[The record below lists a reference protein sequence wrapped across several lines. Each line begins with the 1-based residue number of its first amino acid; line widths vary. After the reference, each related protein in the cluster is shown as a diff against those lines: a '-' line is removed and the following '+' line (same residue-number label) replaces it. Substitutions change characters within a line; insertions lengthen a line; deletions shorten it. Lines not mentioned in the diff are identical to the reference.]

1 MSALLFLFAGVLME
15 NKTYYLTYV
24 VGERGVGKTTLLA
37 HFACRYM
44 IPPLSVYDLSICKK
58 EIERL
63 RAGGWENL
71 SLAPHVQHL
80 VYVVDDT
87 FIARGLGYKPR
98 VSMELQF
105 ERIGLY
111 DGVHAVDYLLPYAK
125 IFLPEIQSKLDSRKS
140 MTAERVADYFLRY
153 IERQRKVGVQM
164 WADTQIDDSADKRFR
179 SLSDKLIEVQGKRD
193 YYDHYGR
200 LIKTVWNCLEFSG
213 VRQYARYKDSGNA
226 KIAVKKAYTHYG
238 NIYNCVDS
246 YSGKEYFY
254 YGMTGNYHTT
264 PATLTGND
272 KAAMLARCKR
282 YPLFGQ
288 GENKNNSE
296 VTDLWKS

>member
-1 MSALLFLFAGVLME
+1 
-15 NKTYYLTYV
+15 
-24 VGERGVGKTTLLA
+24 
-37 HFACRYM
+37 M

-63 RAGGWENL
+63 RAGGWNNL

-140 MTAERVADYFLRY
+140 M
-153 IERQRKVGVQM
+153 M
-164 WADTQIDDSADKRFR
+164 
-179 SLSDKLIEVQGKRD
+179 
-193 YYDHYGR
+193 
-200 LIKTVWNCLEFSG
+200 
-213 VRQYARYKDSGNA
+213 
-226 KIAVKKAYTHYG
+226 
-238 NIYNCVDS
+238 
-246 YSGKEYFY
+246 
-254 YGMTGNYHTT
+254 
-264 PATLTGND
+264 
-272 KAAMLARCKR
+272 
-282 YPLFGQ
+282 
-288 GENKNNSE
+288 
-296 VTDLWKS
+296 

>member
-1 MSALLFLFAGVLME
+1 ME

-37 HFACRYM
+37 HFATEYM
-44 IPPLSVYDLSICKK
+44 IPPRSISDLLQCRR

-63 RAGGWENL
+63 RAGGWDNL

-105 ERIGLY
+105 EKIGLY
-111 DGVHAVDYLLPYAK
+111 DGVHEVDYLLPYAK

-179 SLSDKLIEVQGKRD
+179 SLSDKLIEVQNRRD
-193 YYDHYGR
+193 FYDHYGR
-200 LIKTVWNCLEFSG
+200 LVKTVWNCYEFSG
-213 VRQYARYKDSGNA
+213 VRQYARYKDSGNERE
-226 KIAVKKAYTHYG
+226 AVKTAYTHYG

-254 YGMTGNYHTT
+254 NGMTGNYHTT
-264 PATLTGND
+264 LATLTGND
-272 KAAMLARCKR
+272 KAAMLARCAR
-282 YPLFGQ
+282 YPLFSQ
-288 GENKNNSE
+288 NEQKNNSSE
-296 VTDLWKS
+296 VTELWTN

>member
-1 MSALLFLFAGVLME
+1 ME

-37 HFACRYM
+37 HFATEYM
-44 IPPLSVYDLSICKK
+44 IPPRSISDLLQCRR

-63 RAGGWENL
+63 RAGGWDNL

-105 ERIGLY
+105 EKIGLY
-111 DGVHAVDYLLPYAK
+111 DGVHEVDYLLPYAK

-179 SLSDKLIEVQGKRD
+179 SLSDKLIEVQNKRD
-193 YYDHYGR
+193 FYDHYGR
-200 LIKTVWNCLEFSG
+200 LVKTVWNCYEFSG
-213 VRQYARYKDSGNA
+213 VRQYARYKDSGNERE
-226 KIAVKKAYTHYG
+226 AVKTAYTHYG

-254 YGMTGNYHTT
+254 NGMTGNYHTT
-264 PATLTGND
+264 LATLTGND
-272 KAAMLARCKR
+272 KAAMLARCAR
-282 YPLFGQ
+282 YPLFSQ
-288 GENKNNSE
+288 NEQKNNSSE
-296 VTDLWKS
+296 VTELWTN

>member
-1 MSALLFLFAGVLME
+1 MSAPLFFCGGDME

-37 HFACRYM
+37 HFATEYM
-44 IPPLSVYDLSICKK
+44 IPPRSISDLLQCRR

-63 RAGGWENL
+63 RAGGWDNL

-105 ERIGLY
+105 EKIGLY
-111 DGVHAVDYLLPYAK
+111 DGVHEVDYLLPYAK

-179 SLSDKLIEVQGKRD
+179 SLSDKLIEVQNKRD
-193 YYDHYGR
+193 FYDHYGR
-200 LIKTVWNCLEFSG
+200 LVKTVWNCYEFSG
-213 VRQYARYKDSGNA
+213 VRQYARYKDSGNERE
-226 KIAVKKAYTHYG
+226 AVKTAYTHYG

-254 YGMTGNYHTT
+254 NGMTGNYHTT
-264 PATLTGND
+264 LATLTGND
-272 KAAMLARCKR
+272 KAAMLARCAR
-282 YPLFGQ
+282 YPLFSQ
-288 GENKNNSE
+288 NEQKNNSSE
-296 VTDLWKS
+296 VTELWTN

>member
-1 MSALLFLFAGVLME
+1 ME

-37 HFACRYM
+37 HFATKYM
-44 IPPLSVYDLSICKK
+44 IPPRSVYDLQLCRK
-58 EIERL
+58 EIARL
-63 RAGGWENL
+63 RAGGWLNL

-98 VSMELQF
+98 ISMELQF
-105 ERIGLY
+105 EKIGLY
-111 DGVHAVDYLLPYAK
+111 DGVHEVNYLLPYAK

-179 SLSDKLIEVQGKRD
+179 SLSDKLIEVQGKQD
-193 YYDHYGR
+193 YYDFHGR
-200 LIKTVWNCLEFSG
+200 LTKTVWHCLEFSG
-213 VRQYARYKDSGNA
+213 VRQYGRYKDSGNA
-226 KIAVKKAYTHYG
+226 KIGVRTAYTHYG

-246 YSGKEYFY
+246 FSGKEYFY
-254 YGMTGNYHTT
+254 YGMTGNYHTRL
-264 PATLTGND
+264 ATLTGND
-272 KAAMLARCKR
+272 KAAMLARCER
-282 YPLFGQ
+282 YPLFNQ
-288 GENKNNSE
+288 SEQKQDNNE
-296 VTDLWKS
+296 VTAIWTN